1 MRLGRPLLLY
11 ALCWY
16 GAVLVQVPSEMHTT
30 IISSLTA
37 SSALN
42 SPALDDGIWI
52 DPSVVVHES
61 RPLDGVRLFRLF
73 GRHTVALITS
83 PPEFHRSAQQ
93 LKRQCAHWEPI
104 HPFVADLQSA
114 RPPNAFS
121 CLYSSHGTASASLD
135 DFNTRFS
142 DALSAAFNISAP

>member
-1 MRLGRPLLLY
+1 M
-11 ALCWY
+11 
-16 GAVLVQVPSEMHTT
+16 
-30 IISSLTA
+30 
-37 SSALN
+37 
-42 SPALDDGIWI
+42 
-52 DPSVVVHES
+52 HES

-73 GRHTVALITS
+73 GRHTVALIAS

>member
-1 MRLGRPLLLY
+1 M
-11 ALCWY
+11 
-16 GAVLVQVPSEMHTT
+16 LVVPSEMHAT
-30 IISSLTA
+30 IIIGSLTA

>member
-1 MRLGRPLLLY
+1 MH
-11 ALCWY
+11 AL
-16 GAVLVQVPSEMHTT
+16 T
-30 IISSLTA
+30 SSCLTA
-37 SSALN
+37 SSLN
-42 SPALDDGIWI
+42 SPALDDGIWV

-61 RPLDGVRLFRLF
+61 RPLDGVRLFRNLH
-73 GRHTVALITS
+73 GRHTVALIAS
-83 PPEFHRSAQQ
+83 PPEFHRRAQQ
-93 LKRQCAHWEPI
+93 LKRQCAHWEPM

-121 CLYSSHGTASASLD
+121 CLYSSHVTASASLN